1 MNMRKESGPKKKLG
15 KILTSCKEFIRRN
28 NNLTNWKIKQ
38 GSMIWMVF
46 FLLFLVAVRNEFLK
60 KEDSIKGLQM
70 IMEQQ
75 FRTLMNELQ
84 IEGGKR
90 KEQ

>member
-1 MNMRKESGPKKKLG
+1 
-15 KILTSCKEFIRRN
+15 
-28 NNLTNWKIKQ
+28 
-38 GSMIWMVF
+38 MIWMVF